1 MPSSELPMLAE
12 PPEPEAPALT
22 QSKSQPQAQ
31 GKGGP
36 AKAAKA
42 QDPATPTDSKKL
54 SGAELKAKAKAEKAA
69 RRAQAAQEKQVGG
82 EVPTAASQ
90 PGPAQKTEGQK
101 GGKGQHKRAGS
112 TALDTRSVPVR
123 GAQKATAPI
132 PEVPKKEDKTVEF
145 FRHLYKPRMTSI
157 AGASKEVHPA
167 VLALGLQMSNYT
179 ICGSCARLVATLQA
193 FKRVSRSESICN
205 GKSANFFQVI
215 ESYTTPP
222 GNTLTRHLT
231 SHVLSPQIEYL
242 SSCRPISISM
252 GNAIRWLKL
261 EISKVDIDIPE
272 AEAKKGLCESIDV
285 FIRERVTFSDQV
297 IAQSAAER
305 IRDGDVIM
313 TYAKSSIV
321 QRALVKAHEE
331 GKKFRVI
338 VVDSRPLHEGKHLA
352 AALVGLGMDVK
363 YCLINGLSHNIQDA
377 TKVLLGAHAMMS
389 NGRLF
394 SRIGTALVA
403 MEANEADK
411 PVIVLCETIK
421 FTERVALDSIVHN
434 EIAPADELVIPN
446 GPLEKWG
453 DMRKLQLCNPMYD
466 VTPADYI
473 QMIITESG
481 NVPPTSVPVLH
492 RLGNESQ

>member
-1 MPSSELPMLAE
+1 MPSSE
-12 PPEPEAPALT
+12 PPPVADSPKLETPTTTEAP
-22 QSKSQPQAQ
+22 
-31 GKGGP
+31 
-36 AKAAKA
+36 
-42 QDPATPTDSKKL
+42 KL
-54 SGAELKAKAKAEKAA
+54 SGAELKKQKQAEKAA
-69 RRAQAAQEKQVGG
+69 RRAQAIQGKQAA
-82 EVPTAASQ
+82 VPAVAT
-90 PGPAQKTEGQK
+90 PAQNNEAQK
-101 GGKGQHKRAGS
+101 GGKSQQKRRGS
-112 TALDTRSVPVR
+112 TAGLGVPIRSKTPVVAPVPV
-123 GAQKATAPI
+123 
-132 PEVPKKEDKTVEF
+132 VPKKEDKTVEF

-157 AGASKEVHPA
+157 AGASKDVHPA

-193 FKRVSRSESICN
+193 FKRV
-205 GKSANFFQVI
+205 I

-222 GNTLTRHLT
+222 GNSLTRHLT

-242 SSCRPISISM
+242 ASCRPLSISM

-261 EISKVDIDIPE
+261 EISKVDINTPDTIAKAELCDAIDI
-272 AEAKKGLCESIDV
+272 
-285 FIRERVTFSDQV
+285 FIRERVTFADQV
-297 IAQSAAER
+297 IASSAAEK
-305 IRDGDVIM
+305 IRDGDVIL

-331 GKKFRVI
+331 GRRFRVI
-338 VVDSRPLHEGKHLA
+338 VVDSRPLHEGRHLA
-352 AALVGLGMDVK
+352 AALAEIGIEVK

-377 TKVLLGAHAMMS
+377 TKVMLGAHAMMS

-411 PVIVLCETIK
+411 PVLVLCETIK

-434 EIAPADELVIPN
+434 EIAPADELVIP
-446 GPLEKWG
+446 GGALEKWG
-453 DMRKLQLCNPMYD
+453 DMKKLQLCNPMYD
-466 VTPADYI
+466 VTPADYLN
-473 QMIITESG
+473 MIITESG

>member
-1 MPSSELPMLAE
+1 MPSSN
-12 PPEPEAPALT
+12 PPTAAGPPKPDPPAAQSDAP
-22 QSKSQPQAQ
+22 
-31 GKGGP
+31 
-36 AKAAKA
+36 
-42 QDPATPTDSKKL
+42 KL
-54 SGAELKAKAKAEKAA
+54 SGAELKKQKQAEKAA
-69 RRAQAAQEKQVGG
+69 RRAQAIQGKQ
-82 EVPTAASQ
+82 AAA
-90 PGPAQKTEGQK
+90 PAIAAPAQSTEAPKGPKVQQQK
-101 GGKGQHKRAGS
+101 RRGS
-112 TALDTRSVPVR
+112 TLAARDIPTRS
-123 GAQKATAPI
+123 QKAVAAPA
-132 PEVPKKEDKTVEF
+132 PVEPKKEDKTVEF

-157 AGASKEVHPA
+157 AGASKDVHPA

-193 FKRVSRSESICN
+193 FKRV
-205 GKSANFFQVI
+205 I

-222 GNTLTRHLT
+222 GNSLTRHLT

-242 SSCRPISISM
+242 ASCRPLSISM

-261 EISKVDIDIPE
+261 EISKVDINTPDTT
-272 AEAKKGLCESIDV
+272 AKADLCEAIDV
-285 FIRERVTFSDQV
+285 FIRERVTFADQV
-297 IAQSAAER
+297 IASSAAER
-305 IRDGDVIM
+305 IKDGDVIL

-321 QRALVKAHEE
+321 QKSLVKAHED

-352 AALVGLGMDVK
+352 AALADLGIEVK

-411 PVIVLCETIK
+411 PVLVLCETIK

-434 EIAPADELVIPN
+434 EIAPADELIIP
-446 GPLEKWG
+446 GGALENWA
-453 DMRKLQLCNPMYD
+453 DMKKLQLCNPMYD
-466 VTPADYI
+466 VTPAEYI
-473 QMIITESG
+473 QMIVTESG